1 MRITGK
7 QPIKPSA
14 SDDLPILPLEADP
27 PEGDQE
33 RDEESF
39 SDTQDYQLGT
49 REFRDALV
57 ADNDENAA
65 PPEMAREA
73 REEHE
78 DAINEQKQDKKV
90 SPQPKP
96 RVKTQRPSKEK

>member
-7 QPIKPSA
+7 QPIKPTPSGE
-14 SDDLPILPLEADP
+14 LPILPIEADH

-33 RDEESF
+33 RDEESIG
-39 SDTQDYQLGT
+39 DTQDYQLGT

-57 ADNDENAA
+57 ADNDDRA
-65 PPEMAREA
+65 PAPEATREA
-73 REEHE
+73 REAHE
-78 DAINEQKQDKKV
+78 DAISEQDQKV

-96 RVKTQRPSKEK
+96 RVKTRRPSKAK

>member
-14 SDDLPILPLEADP
+14 SDDLPILPIEA
-27 PEGDQE
+27 E
-33 RDEESF
+33 
-39 SDTQDYQLGT
+39 LGT

-73 REEHE
+73 REAHE

>member
-7 QPIKPSA
+7 QPIKPTPSG
-14 SDDLPILPLEADP
+14 DLFILPIEADH

-33 RDEESF
+33 RDEESV

-57 ADNDENAA
+57 ADNDDRA
-65 PPEMAREA
+65 PAPEATREA
-73 REEHE
+73 REAHE
-78 DAINEQKQDKKV
+78 DAISEQDQKV
-90 SPQPKP
+90 RPQPKP
-96 RVKTQRPSKEK
+96 RAKTQRPSKAK